1 MVSLRLPGLSACLRL
16 PGGPGL
22 PADMAGLPLVLGILL
37 AAALAALHLSGCD
50 QGDVPVP
57 DADLGH
63 DVIS

>member
-1 MVSLRLPGLSACLRL
+1 MLVSPSLLRRHP
-16 PGGPGL
+16 GPG
-22 PADMAGLPLVLGILL
+22 PLVPVVDLIL
-37 AAALAALHLSGCD
+37 AGAALHEAGRD

>member
-1 MVSLRLPGLSACLRL
+1 MLVSPPLLRRHL
-16 PGGPGL
+16 GGPG
-22 PADMAGLPLVLGILL
+22 PLVAVVDLIL
-37 AAALAALHLSGCD
+37 AGAALHEAGRD